1 MAYRTVEYAMTDRPW
16 LAHYDAGVPHAI
28 NVPLIALPELL
39 AQAAQ
44 DFPAAPALLFYGT
57 TISYAELDTLA
68 WRFASAL
75 VRAGVTPGERVA
87 LVLPNTPQAV
97 ICFYGALRAGATVV
111 LANPLHEAGALI
123 RQVEDAQ
130 AASIVALSMFHP
142 LIIQAR
148 ERVPFARV
156 IYTNLK
162 EYLPGTQRRL
172 FTLLRQEREG
182 HRVPD
187 AEADRSLWLA
197 RMLEEARQL
206 EPATSACPPLAPNQP
221 AVILYT
227 GGTTGEA
234 KGVLHTHASLVA
246 NALQTRAWVPDLRRG
261 RERVLCALPFSHAY
275 GMTACM
281 NFAIALAAA
290 MILLP
295 TFETENVLH
304 ATRRDRPTVFPGVP
318 PMYAALTDVKGV
330 RDYGLASLRACLS
343 GAAPLPI
350 EVQEGFERITRA
362 RLVEGYGLTEA
373 GPVTHVNPVAGAHRH
388 GFIGLPLPSTEA
400 KIVDMASGADLPPGQ
415 IGELLVRGPQL
426 MQGYWNRPAETAE
439 AITLEGW
446 LRTGDLAR
454 MDADGFFQVI
464 ERKKEMI
471 VAGRFNIYPRDVEEV
486 LYEHPKVL
494 EAAVAGVPSGAAGAS
509 DVKAFVVLRQGESAT
524 AEEIIQFLRERISSY
539 KLPTAVEF
547 RAALPR
553 SFIGKVL
560 RRVLVEGEQAPEGD

>member
-1 MAYRTVEYAMTDRPW
+1 MTDRPW

>member
-1 MAYRTVEYAMTDRPW
+1 MTDRPW

-57 TISYAELDTLA
+57 TISYAELDALA

-162 EYLPGTQRRL
+162 EYLPTTQRRL

-439 AITLEGW
+439 AITLAGW